1 MVRDKD
7 APKNAPRLTAQ
18 IVALVD
24 KATKAQIERIA
35 KDGGISAG
43 AVIRM
48 ALRYGLVRAAELIAK
63 RKARP

>member
-1 MVRDKD
+1 MDRAKTSG
-7 APKNAPRLTAQ
+7 PRLTAQ

-24 KATKAQIERIA
+24 EATKAKIEQLA
-35 KDGGISAG
+35 KDGGMSAG

-63 RKARP
+63 RKARD